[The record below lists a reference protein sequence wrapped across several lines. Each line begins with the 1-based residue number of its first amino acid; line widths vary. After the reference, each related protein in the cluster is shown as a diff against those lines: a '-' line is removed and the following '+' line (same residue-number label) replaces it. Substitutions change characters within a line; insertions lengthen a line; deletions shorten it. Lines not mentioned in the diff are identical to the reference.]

1 MTGQIQIPRPLLDDV
16 EAGKCLPFVGAG
28 FSLNA
33 RPPQGRVM
41 PAWPE
46 LTMHLASIGR
56 IASDSGGPAVAS
68 EFEKRFGRVQLIE
81 AIRKA
86 LHTGVA
92 EPGDAHRAFVQ
103 LPFDTIYTTNFDLLL
118 EDAFTAVKRPFRSLV
133 GELQMPFHGGPLT
146 TSIVKMHGDLRHEEH
161 VVVTREDYERY
172 LESYPVI
179 ATHLSALLITRTALF
194 VGYSLSD
201 PDFTHVRQVVRSRLG
216 KFERMAY
223 VLEFKGPDEAS
234 TDRFADNLHII
245 TLRAAPGESKDA
257 LLAAF
262 FREVQLSIDVREAE
276 RFRAARPEAFEDVS
290 RTTLEVASR
299 SSDASPLLTSSSN
312 LCFVMMPLRRE
323 TDDLYRNLIK
333 PAVEQQGLTALRA
346 DEMAA
351 TGSITEQIRVA
362 IQQSRLCVADVSG
375 RNPNVLYEVGIA
387 HTLGKPTVL
396 LTQDLSDVPFDLR
409 DIRHIQYRVEA
420 LEAARA
426 NLERS
431 IQHILG
437 EDRLDEA
444 ERLVAA
450 GMQRAAV
457 AVLGILLEHS
467 FRRLLERYANTIW
480 RGRPQRPLGLG
491 QSLRILGDAGLIRA
505 DDIGLLNEAI
515 RVRNKAVHELEE
527 PSGDDARLVLR
538 VVRDFVQKYLSEG
551 DKDLSPGRESAV

>member
-1 MTGQIQIPRPLLDDV
+1 MTAEIQIPRPLLDDI

-33 RPPQGRVM
+33 RLSAGRVM

-46 LTMHLASIGR
+46 LTAHLASIGR
-56 IASDSGGPAVAS
+56 LAPDSGGPAVAS

-86 LHTGVA
+86 LHTGAA
-92 EPGDAHRAFVQ
+92 EPGEAHRAFAE

-161 VVVTREDYERY
+161 VIVTREDYEKY
-172 LESYPVI
+172 LDTYPVI
-179 ATHLSALLITRTALF
+179 ATHLSALLITKTALF

-223 VLEFKGPDEAS
+223 VLEFKAPGEPA
-234 TDRFADNLHII
+234 TDRFAENLHLI
-245 TLRAAPGESKDA
+245 TLRVEPGQSRDA

-262 FREVQLSIDVREAE
+262 FREVQMSIDVREAE
-276 RFRAARPEAFEDVS
+276 RFRAARPEVFEDVPAGS
-290 RTTLEVASR
+290 LEVASR
-299 SSDASPLLTSSSN
+299 SRDASPLLTSSSN
-312 LCFVMMPLRRE
+312 LCFVMMPFRPQ
-323 TDDLYRNLIK
+323 TDELYRSLIK
-333 PAVEQQGLTALRA
+333 PAVEQQGLVSLRA
-346 DEMAA
+346 DEIFA

-396 LTQDLSDVPFDLR
+396 LTQDVGDVPFDLR
-409 DIRHIQYRVEA
+409 EVRHIVYRLEA

-426 NLERS
+426 GLERS

-444 ERLVAA
+444 ERLVGA
-450 GMQRAAV
+450 GMHRAAV

-467 FRRLLERYANTIW
+467 FRRLLERYSNTVW
-480 RGRPQRPLGLG
+480 SARPQRPLGLG
-491 QSLRILGDAGLIRA
+491 QSLRTLADAGLVNA
-505 DDIGLLNEAI
+505 DDMGLLSETI

-538 VVRDFVQKYLSEG
+538 VVRDFVQKYLG
-551 DKDLSPGRESAV
+551 AA

>member
-1 MTGQIQIPRPLLDDV
+1 MTAEIQIPRPLLDDI

-33 RPPQGRVM
+33 RLPASRVM

-46 LTMHLASIGR
+46 LTAHLASIGR
-56 IASDSGGPAVAS
+56 LGPDSGGPAVAS

-86 LHTGVA
+86 LHTGTA
-92 EPGDAHRAFVQ
+92 EPGEAHRAFAE

-161 VVVTREDYERY
+161 VIVTREDYEKY
-172 LESYPVI
+172 LDTYPVI
-179 ATHLSALLITRTALF
+179 ATHLSALLITKTALF

-223 VLEFKGPDEAS
+223 VLEFKAPEEPA
-234 TDRFADNLHII
+234 TDRLAENLHLI
-245 TLRAAPGESKDA
+245 TLRVEPGQSRDT

-262 FREVQLSIDVREAE
+262 FREVQMSIDVREAE
-276 RFRAARPEAFEDVS
+276 RFRAARPDVFEDVPAG
-290 RTTLEVASR
+290 TLEVASR

-312 LCFVMMPLRRE
+312 LCFVMMPFRPQ
-323 TDDLYRNLIK
+323 TDDLYRSLIK
-333 PAVEQQGLTALRA
+333 PAVEQQGLVALRA
-346 DEMAA
+346 DEIVTM
-351 TGSITEQIRVA
+351 GSITEQIRVA

-396 LTQDLSDVPFDLR
+396 LTQDVGDVPFDLR
-409 DIRHIQYRVEA
+409 EIRHIEYRLEA

-426 NLERS
+426 SLERS

-444 ERLVAA
+444 ERLVGA
-450 GMQRAAV
+450 GMHRAAV

-467 FRRLLERYANTIW
+467 FRRLLERYANTLW
-480 RGRPQRPLGLG
+480 SARPQRAW
-491 QSLRILGDAGLIRA
+491 D
-505 DDIGLLNEAI
+505 
-515 RVRNKAVHELEE
+515 
-527 PSGDDARLVLR
+527 
-538 VVRDFVQKYLSEG
+538 
-551 DKDLSPGRESAV
+551 